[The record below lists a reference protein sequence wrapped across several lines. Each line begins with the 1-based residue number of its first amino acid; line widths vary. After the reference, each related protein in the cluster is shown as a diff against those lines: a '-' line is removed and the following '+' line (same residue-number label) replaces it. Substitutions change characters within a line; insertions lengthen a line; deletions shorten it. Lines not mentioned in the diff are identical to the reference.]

1 MKNNPNVL
9 IAPDSFKESMT
20 ALEVS
25 ESVAKGILKV
35 YPRANIRKIPLAD
48 GGEGTIDALIH
59 GLNGEWVST
68 TAHNPLMKPI
78 STSYGW
84 IENRKTA
91 IIEMAKISG
100 IELLTQDEKDPRI
113 TTTYGTGEL
122 ILHALNRGCRNFII
136 GIGGSATNDG
146 GAGMLDALGGRLL
159 NAHGQPLD
167 KGGLALTQLDRLD
180 LSRLDNRL
188 NDCHFSVACDVTNPL
203 LGESGATYTF
213 GPQKGGSPKML
224 DELET
229 ALEHYADHLE
239 TATKRKIVH
248 LPGAG
253 AAGGLGSGLMAL
265 PNTVL
270 QSGFDI
276 IQKFLDLETHIQWAD
291 IIFTG
296 EGKIDHQT
304 QYGKV
309 PAGVARL
316 AKPLNKPV
324 IGLAGSL
331 GSQTALLHDI
341 GLTALF
347 SILPCPMS
355 LEEAIK
361 NGPQYIE
368 SSSEQI
374 MRIYK
379 SKSF

>member
-1 MKNNPNVL
+1 
-9 IAPDSFKESMT
+9 MT
-20 ALEVS
+20 ANEVS

-35 YPRANIRKIPLAD
+35 YPLANIRKIPLAD
-48 GGEGTIDALIH
+48 GGEGTIDALIS
-59 GLNGEWVST
+59 GLHGEWIKT
-68 TAHNPLMKPI
+68 TAHDPRMKQI
-78 STSYGW
+78 SSTYGW
-84 IENRKTA
+84 IEDRKTA

-100 IELLTQDEKDPRI
+100 IELLSQDEKDPRI

-146 GAGMLDALGGRLL
+146 GAGMLQALGARLL
-159 NAHGQPLD
+159 DESGQPLK
-167 KGGLALTQLDRLD
+167 KGGLALSQLQVLD
-180 LSRLDNRL
+180 LSGLDERL
-188 NDCHFSVACDVTNPL
+188 NDCQISVACDVTNPL
-203 LGESGATYTF
+203 LGEGGATYTF
-213 GPQKGGSPKML
+213 GPQKGGSPQIL
-224 DELET
+224 DELEA
-229 ALEHYADHLE
+229 ALQHYAVHLE
-239 TATKRKIVH
+239 SSTNRKIVD

-276 IQKFLDLETHIQWAD
+276 IQEFLDLKSHIQWAD

-309 PAGVARL
+309 PAGLARL
-316 AKPLNKPV
+316 AKPYNKPV
-324 IGLAGSL
+324 IGLAGSV

-341 GLTALF
+341 GLTAIF
-347 SILPCPMS
+347 SILPSPMS

-361 NGPQYIE
+361 NGSQYIE
-368 SSSEQI
+368 QTSEQI
-374 MRIYK
+374 MRIYN
-379 SKSF
+379 SKNS